1 LALSTHDHPKGEQI
15 LVGEGIFSDQPGDY
29 RPALIY
35 VILESFATRRSV
47 SLANE
52 ILINR
57 LVYQYVDYFLS
68 SHRNLN
74 HIDQNSLT
82 EHGDIHIVRS
92 LKRP

>member
-1 LALSTHDHPKGEQI
+1 LAMESFQI
-15 LVGEGIFSDQPGDY
+15 KPATT

-35 VILESFATRRSV
+35 VIPGGFATRRSV
-47 SLANE
+47 SLADE

-57 LVYQYVDYFLS
+57 LVYQYVDYFLN
-68 SHRNLN
+68 SHKNLN

-82 EHGDIHIVRS
+82 EHGDVHIVRS